1 MKPRQYFKRETII
14 LKANFDAFK
23 FAGSS
28 IVQFRALVTPCV
40 PRSVKKN
47 KGIWSSQKVWLL
59 SSRLNEVHTEA
70 TLFNLFMFLGVNLF
84 NVIKTQEFEEVLMS
98 LMSLRKWSEKWN
110 IKAEM
115 ALKIWLMLVPYFW
128 HRVKYLL
135 FNVVFNHLMLWKAFT
150 KLNLRMILQ

>member
-47 KGIWSSQKVWLL
+47 KGI
-59 SSRLNEVHTEA
+59 
-70 TLFNLFMFLGVNLF
+70 
-84 NVIKTQEFEEVLMS
+84 
-98 LMSLRKWSEKWN
+98 
-110 IKAEM
+110 
-115 ALKIWLMLVPYFW
+115 
-128 HRVKYLL
+128 
-135 FNVVFNHLMLWKAFT
+135 
-150 KLNLRMILQ
+150 